1 MATTDILPAGTAPVA
16 PLVTAEQAV
25 KQWALFEDLKGKLLN
40 ESDYQEISGKK
51 YIKRSGFRKLAVFF
65 GISDQII
72 KEERQDRPDG
82 RFIWRVEVEARAPNG
97 RICIGVG
104 ACDSKERRFAHE
116 EHDVYSTSHTRAKS
130 RAISDLVAGGA
141 VSAEEVSEPD
151 TQDTPEEAPAKA
163 SPATGVP
170 TTKAP
175 AKPSLATGVPTT
187 KEAVSREG
195 LRQFPLTDGLDPVGM
210 LNVTEKEAS
219 LIPERPVKKESGAI
233 SGFLIP
239 KILDAMKAK
248 NGGFDYSIVENVKGE
263 VAYILITGTL
273 SEQQIK
279 DLQSG
284 ARWAFIKALA
294 PSTPA

>member
-82 RFIWRVEVEARAPNG
+82 SFIWRIEVEARAPNG

-163 SPATGVP
+163 SP
-170 TTKAP
+170 
-175 AKPSLATGVPTT
+175 ATGVPTT

>member
-1 MATTDILPAGTAPVA
+1 MATTDILAAGTAPVA

-82 RFIWRVEVEARAPNG
+82 SFIWRIEVEARAPNG

-163 SPATGVP
+163 SP
-170 TTKAP
+170 
-175 AKPSLATGVPTT
+175 ATGVPTT